1 MIQHASMTLNL
12 NALIAA
18 ILDVCSG
25 QTSITELDEELSSI
39 LILKNEEIKLRI
51 ISDLEIYID
60 DNSSSWLMQPDGEY
74 SLSIPSGGSL
84 VSEVSGELDQI
95 EAINAQNS
103 LLDQLSESF

>member
-39 LILKNEEIKLRI
+39 LILKNEEIKLRMI
-51 ISDLEIYID
+51 GIVNWDLAD
-60 DNSSSWLMQPDGEY
+60 AFMRMMDAAW
-74 SLSIPSGGSL
+74 
-84 VSEVSGELDQI
+84 
-95 EAINAQNS
+95 
-103 LLDQLSESF
+103 